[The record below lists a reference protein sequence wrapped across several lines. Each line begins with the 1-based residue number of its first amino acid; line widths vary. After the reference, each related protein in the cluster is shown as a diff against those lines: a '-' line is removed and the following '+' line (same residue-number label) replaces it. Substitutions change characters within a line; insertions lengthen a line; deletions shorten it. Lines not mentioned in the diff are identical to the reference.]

1 MWYGHCPLPFWGM
14 AGPVPLVSMA
24 IFPPWG
30 GPQPL
35 LRGMH
40 PLALEA
46 VGRRVASESP
56 GGNPS
61 SASSS
66 GRPWGSGCRHLPG
79 FCFCSKAWT
88 NPGLAQD
95 YAVATGS
102 PVLHVCFSDFRFAD
116 CFALY
121 TAKAHTWPGS
131 DKLGKKEGMEGG
143 RQGRREWREPFA
155 GFQSLSHA

>member
-1 MWYGHCPLPFWGM
+1 MGTAPSHSGGWLALSPW
-14 AGPVPLVSMA
+14 
-24 IFPPWG
+24 FPWPSFPHGVALSLYLGGCILWPWKLWG
-30 GPQPL
+30 GGWPQSPL
-35 LRGMH
+35 
-40 PLALEA
+40 
-46 VGRRVASESP
+46 

-143 RQGRREWREPFA
+143 TQGRREWREPFA